1 MADRSRS
8 KKDQDLDPD
17 YEEANLDLPRLYRQL
32 TVKLPDQAG
41 GLTTLTLTIPPELKY
56 DGVWEQ
62 SGGLQPEGVGGSTQQ
77 YKSSLTL
84 AFLKE
89 TQSGTYYPIHI
100 TATGY
105 GKDVVAAKEQLAK
118 NMEFVIRAKVW
129 EDEGEALDLDND
141 GTYEVVRAGDDYR
154 YPLYAEY
161 ELPEIPWNLS
171 YVPNAKISAD
181 NWAQQSNNSLSSEI
195 RSGVHTNQFGEVGC
209 PVCGSINEFWKVSGD
224 TGSRY
229 TCMDCF
235 YASGDFYVI
244 IKSRG
249 DKTLS
254 DYGMKIFCEFCQK
267 DIEGLKTRGDLKKHI
282 KSHEKLDSY
291 QTENDDEK
299 LFFSEIVT
307 SVWESQWPEIYEF
320 IEHGMAGDG
329 LMHYWDD
336 ADRPED
342 QTIQEYLDEKFVAFQ
357 ERFLE
362 NIEVD
367 DDRIL
372 AYRLLYTP
380 VGTPLNTK
388 NLGQWETR
396 AGDKEGIEG
405 ERITSWMWTPE
416 GFYPAMVFGYEGIDH
431 MEGIEGINFDRIVIS
446 GYVGYEDIDWPTTIA
461 YNISTY
467 EQENELCVIDGAEVE
482 ELEWFRNGKPDGTLE
497 VGFATE
503 AGGVA
508 HPKTRMT
515 RTEAD
520 KIIKGIEKK
529 LTPWVTRMEV
539 CGSYRRGRQDPGDL
553 DIILIPAP
561 GLSLPEL
568 IKNKLKIPESKI
580 HWLGEKKAQVDIKGY
595 NIDFRTS
602 SPDGWGAALLYFT
615 GPSGYNIG
623 MRVRAK
629 KMGFKLNEYG
639 VFNRTTGDYL
649 GGKTED
655 EVYKL
660 LNKTPKL
667 PELRAEQYIFP
678 NQQSGVG
685 VGKVERKKK
694 K

>member
-8 KKDQDLDPD
+8 EKDQDLDPN
-17 YEEANLDLPRLYRQL
+17 YEEANLDIPRLYRQL

-62 SGGLQPEGVGGSTQQ
+62 SGGLQPEGVGGSTQK

-84 AFLKE
+84 AFLQE

-105 GKDVVAAKEQLAK
+105 GKDVVAAKDQLAK

-141 GTYEVVRAGDDYR
+141 GTYEVIRAGDDYR

-291 QTENDDEK
+291 K
-299 LFFSEIVT
+299 
-307 SVWESQWPEIYEF
+307 
-320 IEHGMAGDG
+320 
-329 LMHYWDD
+329 
-336 ADRPED
+336 
-342 QTIQEYLDEKFVAFQ
+342 
-357 ERFLE
+357 
-362 NIEVD
+362 
-367 DDRIL
+367 
-372 AYRLLYTP
+372 
-380 VGTPLNTK
+380 
-388 NLGQWETR
+388 
-396 AGDKEGIEG
+396 
-405 ERITSWMWTPE
+405 
-416 GFYPAMVFGYEGIDH
+416 
-431 MEGIEGINFDRIVIS
+431 
-446 GYVGYEDIDWPTTIA
+446 
-461 YNISTY
+461 
-467 EQENELCVIDGAEVE
+467 
-482 ELEWFRNGKPDGTLE
+482 
-497 VGFATE
+497 TE

-515 RTEAD
+515 RKEAD

-561 GLSLPEL
+561 GISLPEL